1 MHIDKVSKNDC
12 PLILN
17 FIRLKAEFDGK
28 MKGTTCVV
36 TTTLEKIERSLF
48 GEKPF
53 AFALLLKDEEEAIG
67 FALYHIRYSSFS
79 GLPSIWLD
87 DLFVNNFERS
97 RGCGL
102 QIMDSLKKEANKIG
116 ASYIS
121 WTASIANIRGQK
133 FYNGIGAKVE
143 QTNANVLYYKLS
155 ILS

>member
-12 PLILN
+12 SLILN

-36 TTTLEKIERSLF
+36 TTTIEKIEKALF

-53 AFALLLKDEEEAIG
+53 AFALLLKNEEEAVG

-79 GLPSIWLD
+79 GSPSIWLD
-87 DLFVNNFERS
+87 DLFINDSQRS
-97 RGCGL
+97 RGGGL
-102 QIMDSLKKEANKIG
+102 QIMDSLKKEATKIS
-116 ASYIS
+116 ASHIS

-133 FYNGIGAKVE
+133 FYNGLGAKVE
-143 QTNANVLYYKLS
+143 QTNGNVLYYRLS
-155 ILS
+155 ISS